1 MTRWVPFFALTG
13 VVVVLVLALARLSS
27 GALRED
33 GATNS
38 TAGGYGEPG
47 GPDEALGEPTAPGS
61 PEPWAG
67 PATERRRPPAGDRPQ
82 GPSPP
87 VEPADEPPGD
97 PAVAAG
103 PSPPGTEAGPAQSDR
118 EPVQLSTE
126 MLLANVALTQGL
138 VGIAIVAGLW
148 YFEIPLAAIGL
159 AADPWIVGL
168 PAVGL
173 GVGFGLVLW
182 TGNEA
187 AAGIADAVGA
197 GYDEAMRSMLAPA
210 TLGGWAVLLG
220 LVLPTVALVEELL
233 FRAALIG
240 VPAAGLDLSP
250 WLLAVVSS
258 VAFALGHGA
267 QGRVGI
273 AVTGLLG
280 FVLAAGYVLS
290 GSLVV
295 VVVAHYLVN
304 AMEFVVHEALGVDRL
319 V

>member
-1 MTRWVPFFALTG
+1 VTRWAPFFALTG
-13 VVVVLVLALARLSS
+13 VVVVLVLGLARLSS

-33 GATNS
+33 GATKP
-38 TAGGYGEPG
+38 TAGNSEPG
-47 GPDEALGEPTAPGS
+47 EPDEALGEPTTPGS
-61 PEPWAG
+61 PGPQAG
-67 PATERRRPPAGDRPQ
+67 RASHRPRPPAGGGPQ

-97 PAVAAG
+97 PAVAAR
-103 PSPPGTEAGPAQSDR
+103 PAAQRAEEERAQTDQ

-138 VGIAIVAGLW
+138 VGIAIGAGLW
-148 YFEIPLAAIGL
+148 YFEIPLGAIGL
-159 AADPWIVGL
+159 AADPWVAGL

-210 TLGGWAVLLG
+210 THGGWAVLLG
-220 LVLPTVALVEELL
+220 LVLPTVAVVEELL
-233 FRAALIG
+233 FRGALIG
-240 VPAAGLDLSP
+240 VPAAGLDISP

-258 VAFALGHGA
+258 AAFALGHGA

-280 FVLAAGYVLS
+280 FVLAAGYVVS

-304 AMEFVVHEALGVDRL
+304 ALEFVVHEALGVDRL